1 MPNIIQLHI
10 YLQSLKSIHSIHL
23 KPFKIL
29 FEKSKMLFEKLKNC
43 KYLLRI
49 KMVFENNLKISSVY
63 VHILFITVQ
72 FNSIKKNKTV
82 KKIKSTII

>member
-23 KPFKIL
+23 KHFKIL
-29 FEKSKMLFEKLKNC
+29 LEKSKILLEKLKNC

-63 VHILFITVQ
+63 IYYLSLFKLTVLKKKYD
-72 FNSIKKNKTV
+72 SKKN
-82 KKIKSTII
+82 

>member
-23 KPFKIL
+23 KHFKIL
-29 FEKSKMLFEKLKNC
+29 FEKSKMLLEKLKNC

-63 VHILFITVQ
+63 NTIYHC
-72 FNSIKKNKTV
+72 SI
-82 KKIKSTII
+82 

>member
-23 KPFKIL
+23 KHFKI
-29 FEKSKMLFEKLKNC
+29 FEKSKMLLEKLKNC
-43 KYLLRI
+43 KYLFRI

-72 FNSIKKNKTV
+72 FNSIKKK
-82 KKIKSTII
+82 